1 MSQKRKLTSYTIE
14 QRYKVL
20 TLLDKGEK
28 ASKIAKEYG
37 IPKNKISTWNKP
49 ENREK
54 IVKEYEAGA
63 VDSKRKRFRE
73 GKYSDIEEAL
83 MKWFKDVRF
92 SFFLPIQHQ
101 SFNQWTRVLLTAL
114 NHTTEEDW

>member
-37 IPKNKISTWNKP
+37 IPKNNISTWNKP
-49 ENREK
+49 E
-54 IVKEYEAGA
+54 
-63 VDSKRKRFRE
+63 KR
-73 GKYSDIEEAL
+73 L
-83 MKWFKDVRF
+83 
-92 SFFLPIQHQ
+92 
-101 SFNQWTRVLLTAL
+101 
-114 NHTTEEDW
+114 

>member
-37 IPKNKISTWNKP
+37 IPKNNISTWNKP

-83 MKWFKDVRF
+83 MKWFKDVR
-92 SFFLPIQHQ
+92 SRPNSVPIDGKTLKAQAE
-101 SFNQWTRVLLTAL
+101 S
-114 NHTTEEDW
+114 

>member
-1 MSQKRKLTSYTIE
+1 MIKEKKPVRL
-14 QRYKVL
+14 QRNMVSL
-20 TLLDKGEK
+20 R
-28 ASKIAKEYG
+28 
-37 IPKNKISTWNKP
+37 NNISNWNKP

-83 MKWFKDVRF
+83 MKWFRDVR
-92 SFFLPIQHQ
+92 SRPNPVPNDGKILKAQAE
-101 SFNQWTRVLLTAL
+101 R
-114 NHTTEEDW
+114 

>member
-20 TLLDKGEK
+20 TLPDKGEK

-37 IPKNKISTWNKP
+37 ICKNNISTWNKP

-63 VDSKRKRFRE
+63 VHSERKRFRE
-73 GKYSDIEEAL
+73 GKYSDIEEAV
-83 MKWFKDVRF
+83 MKWFKDVR
-92 SFFLPIQHQ
+92 SRPNPIPIDGKTLKAQAE
-101 SFNQWTRVLLTAL
+101 R
-114 NHTTEEDW
+114 

>member
-37 IPKNKISTWNKP
+37 IPKKK
-49 ENREK
+49 K
-54 IVKEYEAGA
+54 LMVK
-63 VDSKRKRFRE
+63 KKMRRKL
-73 GKYSDIEEAL
+73 KKKMIHL
-83 MKWFKDVRF
+83 
-92 SFFLPIQHQ
+92 
-101 SFNQWTRVLLTAL
+101 
-114 NHTTEEDW
+114 

>member
-1 MSQKRKLTSYTIE
+1 MLVLLQTCLKKKLTSYTIE

-37 IPKNKISTWNKP
+37 IPKNNISTWNKP

-83 MKWFKDVRF
+83 MKWFKDV
-92 SFFLPIQHQ
+92 
-101 SFNQWTRVLLTAL
+101 A
-114 NHTTEEDW
+114 

>member
-37 IPKNKISTWNKP
+37 IPKNNISTWNKP

-73 GKYSDIEEAL
+73 GKYSDIENVFDAL
-83 MKWFKDVRF
+83 TVLEDYA
-92 SFFLPIQHQ
+92 LQQQI
-101 SFNQWTRVLLTAL
+101 TRKTKQ
-114 NHTTEEDW
+114 TKITELFDNMIKKENN

>member
-37 IPKNKISTWNKP
+37 IPKNNISTWNKP

-54 IVKEYEAGA
+54 IVKEYEAWRA
-63 VDSKRKRFRE
+63 VTSGTIANCFRKGGFVQ
-73 GKYSDIEEAL
+73 G
-83 MKWFKDVRF
+83 
-92 SFFLPIQHQ
+92 Q
-101 SFNQWTRVLLTAL
+101 
-114 NHTTEEDW
+114 

>member
-37 IPKNKISTWNKP
+37 ISKNNISNWNKP

-83 MKWFKDVRF
+83 MKWFKDVR
-92 SFFLPIQHQ
+92 SRPNPVPIDGKTLKAQAE
-101 SFNQWTRVLLTAL
+101 R
-114 NHTTEEDW
+114 

>member
-37 IPKNKISTWNKP
+37 IPKNNISTWNKP

-54 IVKEYEAGA
+54 IVTEYEAGA

-83 MKWFKDVRF
+83 MK
-92 SFFLPIQHQ
+92 
-101 SFNQWTRVLLTAL
+101 
-114 NHTTEEDW
+114 